1 MSAGSATLRERPAG
15 RADRRVVPAVPDPGW
30 AEARIGLVLLSTDL
44 ATEAA
49 FRAMAPAEIVWMT
62 SRLANQETCTNANL
76 AGLAE
81 TLPAAIRLLP
91 GNCDLPVLAF
101 SCTSGVVAMSEE
113 TVSGLI
119 RGAWPGVA
127 WTAPI
132 LAARAAFARL
142 GVRRIGLLTPY
153 IEEVDRAVAAWL
165 EARGIAVPALA
176 SFDLLTDPE
185 MTAVPPEAIAR
196 AALDLDRPDLEAI
209 FISCTSLRTWP
220 IIQAVEDRLGKPVVA
235 SHQAM
240 LWHALRLAGWQ
251 KAIAGFG
258 RLMTLDGGTDG

>member
-1 MSAGSATLRERPAG
+1 MSADVAAADPLAA
-15 RADRRVVPAVPDPGW
+15 RAERRVIPAVPDWGW
-30 AEARIGLVLLSTDL
+30 AEARFGLVLLSTDL
-44 ATEAA
+44 ATEPA
-49 FRAMAPAEIVWMT
+49 FRAMAPEAVVWMT

-76 AGLAE
+76 AGLAGA
-81 TLPAAIRLLP
+81 LPAALRLLP
-91 GNCDLPVLAF
+91 GNCDLPVIAF
-101 SCTSGVVAMSEE
+101 SCTSGVVAMGEQA
-113 TVSGLI
+113 VSGLM
-119 RGAWPGVA
+119 RSARPGVA

-132 LAARAAFARL
+132 LAAGAAFARL

-165 EARGIAVPALA
+165 AARGVAVPMLD

-196 AALDLDRPDLEAI
+196 AALDLDRPDLDAI

-220 IIQAVEDRLGKPVVA
+220 MIQAVEDRLGKPVVT
-235 SHQAM
+235 SHQAL

-251 KAIAGFG
+251 KPIAGFG
-258 RLMTLDGGTDG
+258 QLLTLDGGADG